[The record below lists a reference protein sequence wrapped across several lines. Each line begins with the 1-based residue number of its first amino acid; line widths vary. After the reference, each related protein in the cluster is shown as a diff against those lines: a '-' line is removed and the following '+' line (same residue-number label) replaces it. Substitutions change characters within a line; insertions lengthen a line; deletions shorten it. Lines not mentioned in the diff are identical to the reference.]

1 MLISIAI
8 PSLLTTLIPAASQVS
23 LVAVI
28 LLRVAIGF
36 FESSTFPAIYHF
48 YPIWIPGTLGC
59 VCFSPHQFDWTD

>member
-1 MLISIAI
+1 MRCSIAI

-23 LVAVI
+23 LGAVI

-48 YPIWIPGTLGC
+48 YPIWIPGN
-59 VCFSPHQFDWTD
+59 